1 MSELVVRW
9 GSRIILVA
17 APLAVMSLVSAAAC
31 DEQPAYNQVTV
42 VLEGNPGKTV
52 IADGGTTCVPF
63 GQQPWRSH
71 DSVKWSADGQK
82 ILFNEGPRL
91 YAVGAD
97 GVRLQ
102 SVADASAAEASH
114 PGLQVGRMTSFDV
127 SPDSAL
133 AVYSTCEYPKFGPSG
148 ESGRLDHN
156 DYEYELAIANLE
168 DLEPRRLTKDD
179 RFDNYPAWSPDGE
192 RIAFV
197 FGGGPGDVEAAKV
210 AIYTMAADGTDRRLE
225 AGAVA
230 HQPPQWSPDGERIA
244 YVKFE
249 RANNTNPA
257 IYTVEAGGGDRL
269 RVTDAVSGPSWS
281 PDGSRIA
288 YAKADGDDVAL
299 YTIGA
304 DGTDARRL
312 SIIEGWEPEYG
323 EPDPAKAWIRKV
335 SWSPDGSKIMVHAN
349 QYSAPR
355 IHVIAGDDTAP
366 TPLAVRH
373 PIVRFIGDAAWS
385 SDGTRIAISGEFE
398 SKSLSYDPDVY
409 HVLLTMAADG
419 TDLRVL
425 AGTGEDGDLESQG
438 AVVLENVV
446 TGAAKCGD
454 GVMVPEPEANPGLVE
469 DCEVLLEIHDRL
481 TGGGVLDWSWDSP
494 ISQWQGVV
502 VVGSPPRVR
511 KIMLR
516 GDLRGTIRGT
526 IPPELGRLTGLRELD
541 MSRNLLT
548 GEIPP
553 ELGELKNLERLE
565 FSRNYLSGEIPAELG
580 GLSQLTYMS
589 LGFNNLVGDIPEEL
603 GELKNLE
610 VLSLSYNLLTVAL
623 PDDLE
628 PLPGLD
634 ELDGLFVAYNWITGC
649 VPDDL
654 WRYAE
659 KTDLDKLDLPSC
671 E

>member
-1 MSELVVRW
+1 MSEVVARW

-17 APLAVMSLVSAAAC
+17 APLAVALLVSMAVC
-31 DEQPAYNQVTV
+31 GELPGDHPVTV
-42 VLEGNPGKTV
+42 QPEVNRGAAVHK
-52 IADGGTTCVPF
+52 DSSTTCAPLF
-63 GQQPWRSH
+63 NRRPWQWH
-71 DSVKWSADGQK
+71 DSVGWSADGQK
-82 ILFNEGPRL
+82 ILFNIGPRL
-91 YAVGAD
+91 YVVGAD
-97 GVRLQ
+97 GVGLR
-102 SVADASAAEASH
+102 SVADASAEVSR
-114 PGLQVGRMTSFDV
+114 PEFVVGPMTSFDV
-127 SPDSAL
+127 SPDGQQV
-133 AVYSTCEYPKFGPSG
+133 VYSTCEYPGIGRVGEIEGP
-148 ESGRLDHN
+148 DPY
-156 DYEYELAIANLE
+156 DYEYELAITTLE
-168 DLEPRRLTKDD
+168 DGQPRRVTEDN
-179 RFDNYPAWSPDGE
+179 RFDNYPVWSPDGE

-197 FGGGPGDVEAAKV
+197 QAEDVGDDLVSSTTLH
-210 AIYTMAADGTDRRLE
+210 TMAADGTDRRVE
-225 AGAVA
+225 AGMAA
-230 HQPPQWSPDGERIA
+230 HHPPQWSPDGKRIA
-244 YVKFE
+244 YVG
-249 RANNTNPA
+249 RAGDEGRA
-257 IYTVEAGGGDRL
+257 IYVVAADGSLNKQRL
-269 RVTDAVSGPSWS
+269 TETVSGPTWS
-281 PDGSRIA
+281 ADGERIA
-288 YAKADGDDVAL
+288 FAKADGNEVAL
-299 YTIGA
+299 YTIAA
-304 DGTDARRL
+304 DGADARRL
-312 SIIEGWEPEYG
+312 AAIEGWEPEYG

-335 SWSPDGSKIMVHAN
+335 SWSPDGSRIMVFAN

>member
-197 FGGGPGDVEAAKV
+197 FGGGPGDVEAATV
-210 AIYTMAADGTDRRLE
+210 AIYTMAADGTNRRLE

-230 HQPPQWSPDGERIA
+230 HQPPQWSPDGKRIA
-244 YVKFE
+244 YVG
-249 RANNTNPA
+249 RAGDEGWT
-257 IYTVEAGGGDRL
+257 IYVVAADGSLNKQRL
-269 RVTDAVSGPSWS
+269 TETVSGPAWS
-281 PDGSRIA
+281 PDGERIA
-288 YAKADGDDVAL
+288 FAKADGDGVAL
-299 YTIGA
+299 YTIAA
-304 DGTDARRL
+304 DGMDARRL
-312 SIIEGWEPEYG
+312 AMIEGWEPEYG

-335 SWSPDGSKIMVHAN
+335 SWSLDESRILVHTNERRFPVIHHIGADGADPVSM
-349 QYSAPR
+349 
-355 IHVIAGDDTAP
+355 
-366 TPLAVRH
+366 AVRH
-373 PIVRFIGDAAWS
+373 PTSRAVEDAAWS
-385 SDGTRIAISGEFE
+385 PDGTRVAISGEFE
-398 SKSLSYDPDVY
+398 SHSVASNDLNVRP
-409 HVLLTMAADG
+409 VLLTMAADG

-425 AGTGEDGDLESQG
+425 VGRGADGDLEALG
-438 AVVLENVV
+438 ATPGDTSPYLAACGEGVV
-446 TGAAKCGD
+446 
-454 GVMVPEPEANPGLVE
+454 VPAPESNPGLVE
-469 DCEVLLEIHDRL
+469 DCETLLGIRDALAGGAVLN
-481 TGGGVLDWSWDSP
+481 WSSHRAMEEWH
-494 ISQWQGVV
+494 GVV
-502 VVGSPPRVR
+502 VEGSPPRVR
-511 KIMLR
+511 EITLRREGLR
-516 GDLRGTIRGT
+516 GR
-526 IPPELGRLTGLRELD
+526 IPSELGRLTGLRVLD
-541 MSRNLLT
+541 MSRNLLI
-548 GEIPP
+548 GDIPS
-553 ELGELKNLERLE
+553 EVGELKNLESLDLT
-565 FSRNYLSGEIPAELG
+565 RNYLSGEIPPELG
-580 GLSQLTYMS
+580 GLSQLTYLS
-589 LGFNNLVGDIPEEL
+589 LGLNNLRGKIPAEL
-603 GELKNLE
+603 GRLTSLRH
-610 VLSLSYNLLTVAL
+610 LSVSNNLLTVML
-623 PDDLE
+623 PESVESLTGLE
-628 PLPGLD
+628 KLE
-634 ELDGLFVAYNWITGC
+634 ELYVAYNRITGC
-649 VPDDL
+649 IPGAFGEIEDTDVGALESRLPD
-654 WRYAE
+654 
-659 KTDLDKLDLPSC
+659 C